1 MIEVNLLP
9 GGRKRAS
16 KGGGFSF
23 KLPSLAALRGGGGGG
38 ADAVDRYMLFF
49 GVAAA
54 IAIGYVGYSF
64 MGVRGDAEE
73 LEVRLEQQ
81 RQDSIR
87 FAALI
92 EQTNQ
97 LTARRDL
104 LAQRVEIIQQID
116 AARYTWPHLL
126 DEVAGAVPDY
136 LWLRDITYAN
146 EAPLQVRI
154 GGRAG
159 STFAVTNFLRRLE
172 ASRFLRNAEI
182 QAMQLQPSEANQADL
197 VQVFEIL
204 VTYESPPLEELQTV
218 PLFNNNAAAAQRA
231 APAGN

>member
-23 KLPSLAALRGGGGGG
+23 KLPALSLGGG
-38 ADAVDRYMLFF
+38 AGEGVDRYMAFF
-49 GVAAA
+49 AVAAA
-54 IAIGYVGYSF
+54 ISIGYVAWSF
-64 MGVRGDAEE
+64 LGVRGENEE
-73 LEVRLEQQ
+73 LEVRLEQE

-92 EQTNQ
+92 EQTNE

-126 DEVAGAVPDY
+126 DEVASAVPEY
-136 LWLRDITYAN
+136 LWLTEVVYAS
-146 EAPLQVRI
+146 ESPLTIRI
-154 GGRAG
+154 AGRAG
-159 STFAVTNFLRRLE
+159 SAFAVTNFMRRLE
-172 ASRFLRNAEI
+172 ASRFLRGVEM
-182 QAMQLQPSEANQADL
+182 QSMQLQPSEVNQAEL
-197 VQVFEIL
+197 VQVFEL
-204 VTYESPPLEELQTV
+204 QAAYESPPLEELETV
-218 PLFNNNAAAAQRA
+218 PLFDNPAAAAQTA
-231 APAGN
+231 VPGGN

>member
-23 KLPSLAALRGGGGGG
+23 KLPKLNLGG
-38 ADAVDRYMLFF
+38 AGGEAVDRYMAFF
-49 GVAAA
+49 AVAAA
-54 IAIGYVGYSF
+54 ITVGYVGYSF

-73 LEVRLEQQ
+73 LEVRLEEE

-126 DEVAGAVPDY
+126 DEVASAVPDY
-136 LWLRDITYAN
+136 LWLREVTYVSD
-146 EAPLQVRI
+146 APLQVRI

-204 VTYESPPLEELQTV
+204 VTYESPPLEELETV
-218 PLFNNNAAAAQRA
+218 PLFDNSSAAAQRA
-231 APAGN
+231 AGN

>member
-23 KLPSLAALRGGGGGG
+23 KLPQLSLGG
-38 ADAVDRYMLFF
+38 AGGEAVDRYMAFF
-49 GVAAA
+49 AVAAA
-54 IAIGYVGYSF
+54 ITIGYVGYSF

-73 LEVRLEQQ
+73 LGVRLEEE

-126 DEVAGAVPDY
+126 DEVASAVPDY
-136 LWLRDITYAN
+136 LWLREVTYVSD
-146 EAPLQVRI
+146 APLQVRI

-204 VTYESPPLEELQTV
+204 VTYESPPLEELETV
-218 PLFNNNAAAAQRA
+218 PLFDNSSAAAQRA
-231 APAGN
+231 AGN